1 MNQDPSSEEQLA
13 AQSEEWQSAFEGRHA
28 RTMNLN
34 IEMRRLMT
42 ENAELK
48 KTIAAMNGEPVQE

>member
-1 MNQDPSSEEQLA
+1 MNQESSKEEQLA
-13 AQSEEWQSAFEGRHA
+13 AQSEEWQSAFEARHA

-34 IEMRRLMT
+34 IEVRRLMT

-48 KTIAAMNGEPVQE
+48 EKIAKISGDTNE